1 MTHAGFANRIVAVAP
16 AVVAAVVGDVVAVV
30 VLAAASDVAVVD
42 VVDAGG
48 KALDLQTG
56 FKREN
61 VFLEKVDFE
70 VR

>member
-16 AVVAAVVGDVVAVV
+16 ASVAAVVGDVVAVV

-48 KALDLQTG
+48 KAHLQTG

-61 VFLEKVDFE
+61 VFLEKV
-70 VR
+70 R

>member
-16 AVVAAVVGDVVAVV
+16 ASVAAVGDVVAVV

-48 KALDLQTG
+48 
-56 FKREN
+56 
-61 VFLEKVDFE
+61 
-70 VR
+70 

>member
-16 AVVAAVVGDVVAVV
+16 ASVAAVVGDVVAVV

-48 KALDLQTG
+48 KALDL
-56 FKREN
+56 
-61 VFLEKVDFE
+61 
-70 VR
+70 